1 MIALLSTLVALSGL
15 AGLSWELVWQIEA
28 GLALGVSARGTA
40 ITLAAVMGGMCLG
53 AAAMGR
59 YLRAR
64 PPRLALRW
72 YAGLELVVAL
82 SGIAM
87 LPGFRLIETID
98 GVLWR
103 LTPALA
109 PLLHVLAILL
119 LLGPPTVAMGATL
132 PIFGV
137 LARRLGISIAWLY
150 AVNTAGAAA
159 GVLAASFIIL
169 PAAGISGCVAL
180 MVCADLVVALVAWL
194 AAPRLAATGGA
205 SPTIAATPAGPGAP
219 IGLTDR
225 GKSRSCERAEARRG
239 KILDVSDR
247 GATKARDANPRFPD
261 GSQTDWCSGRL
272 PRGDLML
279 ALATGVAT
287 FCLEVSWFRSLRAT
301 FQSTTDSFA
310 LMLVGVLAP
319 LSAGAALAPLVLRR
333 LGRRAL
339 PPLLAGAGL
348 LVLLLTP
355 LVERLDRILPLASH
369 GYWAVMAAQLLAS
382 LALFGPP
389 VLLLG
394 ICMPLLLAAH
404 DQPHAQ
410 GSIYAVNTAG
420 AIIGSLAAAWLLLPA
435 LGASPTAWLAG
446 LLLLG
451 SGALLAGRRGR
462 VLVLGLAGLGL
473 GGAVLGQSGVGR
485 LRVQSQ
491 TVERQHRVLAAHEGP
506 DTTVSVVEVTNGDR
520 ILVIDGFETTAETA
534 SAHYMAWMGRL
545 PMLLHARPL
554 AALVICFGTG
564 QTAAAI
570 KDEGAPSLDVVELDP
585 AVLSVAPLFRTNRG
599 VLDQPGVAVRV
610 MDGRAWLRRTDR
622 RYDVV
627 SLEPMSPE
635 FAGTNALYS
644 VEFYRH
650 MARVLNPGGI
660 VAQWVPFHIVPPTAA
675 VAITAA
681 FTTVFPDALLWIDP
695 RDRTGIVVGRRRGAA
710 TPLGSEWPGLSRT
723 AAHRDLSPPE
733 IRSAVWLPPAA
744 VARYAALGPAVDDD
758 NQALAYG
765 RLPYHRLRLGRIAEA
780 NLALIRQVAGGDP
793 SRHAE

>member
-1 MIALLSTLVALSGL
+1 MGNLRQPSQVIALLSVLVALSGL

-59 YLRAR
+59 YLRTR

-72 YAGLELVVAL
+72 YAGLELGVAL

-109 PLLHVLAILL
+109 PLLHMLAILL

-150 AVNTAGAAA
+150 AMNTAGAAA
-159 GVLAASFIIL
+159 GVLAASFVIL

-180 MVCADLVVALVAWL
+180 MVCVDLLVALVAWL
-194 AAPRLAATGGA
+194 VAPRLAATGDA
-205 SPTIAATPAGPGAP
+205 PPTGAATPAGP
-219 IGLTDR
+219 
-225 GKSRSCERAEARRG
+225 S
-239 KILDVSDR
+239 
-247 GATKARDANPRFPD
+247 
-261 GSQTDWCSGRL
+261 RL

-279 ALATGVAT
+279 ALLTGVAT

-310 LMLVGVLAP
+310 LMLVSVLVP
-319 LSAGAALAPLVLRR
+319 LSAGAALAPPVLRK
-333 LGRRAL
+333 LGRQAL

-355 LVERLDRILPLASH
+355 LVERLDLVLPLAAH
-369 GYWAVMAAQLLAS
+369 GYWAVMAARLLAA
-382 LALFGPP
+382 LALLGPP

-404 DQPHAQ
+404 DEPYAQ
-410 GSIYAVNTAG
+410 GAIYAVNTAG

-435 LGASPTAWLAG
+435 LGASPAAWLAG

-451 SGALLAGRRGR
+451 GGALLARRRGR
-462 VLVLGLAGLGL
+462 VVVLGLAGLGL
-473 GGAVLGQSGVGR
+473 GAAVLGQSGVGR

-506 DTTVSVVEVTNGDR
+506 DATVSVIEATNGDR

-534 SAHYMAWMGRL
+534 TAHYMTWMGRL
-545 PMLLHARPL
+545 PMLLHARPQ

-585 AVLSVAPLFRTNRG
+585 AVLAVAPLFRTNRG

-660 VAQWVPFHIVPPTAA
+660 VAQWVPFHIVPPAAA

-695 RDRTGIVVGRRRGAA
+695 RDRTGIVVGRRRGAT

-723 AAHRDLSPPE
+723 AAHRDLSPSE

-765 RLPYHRLRLGRIAEA
+765 RLPYHRLRLARIVEA
-780 NLALIRQVAGGDP
+780 NLALIRQVAGGDLG
-793 SRHAE
+793 RQAE